1 MLVSSLATPNACRR
15 EIQDSSRLFF
25 FIVPPNGGVVD
36 SPHFSV
42 RRCVILLVSI
52 YRVDVQRDTLRSLI
66 RGVQKRNGSMA
77 EVGTRNCSRRNITRR
92 VSYTCTIEHQTSCS
106 YYTLRRLS
114 NAAIGGKCQVM
125 AMALRAREAM
135 RGIRHPTENHP
146 CLRTQYRMPPQ

>member
-1 MLVSSLATPNACRR
+1 MLVSLLATPNACRR

-25 FIVPPNGGVVD
+25 FIVPPDGGVVA

-42 RRCVILLVSI
+42 RRCVTLLVSI

-77 EVGTRNCSRRNITRR
+77 EVGTCNCSRRNITRR

-114 NAAIGGKCQVM
+114 NAAIGGKCQVT
-125 AMALRAREAM
+125 MALRAREAM
-135 RGIRHPTENHP
+135 RSIRHPTENHP
-146 CLRTQYRMPPQ
+146 CLRTQYLPMPPR